1 MNLLQLATRLH
12 RESGRSGNGPT
23 TIVGASKDHLRLFD
37 WINDAWTEL
46 QNRPLDW
53 RWMRERVTATLT
65 TGISSYSGA
74 SLSAA
79 DFGKWRPYS
88 KEYTPKCY
96 ETATPENY
104 WRLGWMT
111 LEQFRDHYVDS
122 SPPAGRP
129 LDWSI
134 DDDGSLLIGP
144 EPDAAYGI
152 KSEYLHAPT
161 ELVADTDEPDFQT
174 SHHMLLV
181 WRALIEV
188 GTFDNAADVLAR
200 ASANFA
206 RAENSLLAE
215 YARPLHFGGPLA

>member
-23 TIVGASKDHLRLFD
+23 SITGASKDHQRLFD
-37 WINDAWTEL
+37 WLNDAWVEL

-53 RWMRERVTATLT
+53 RWMRERLTTTLT
-65 TGISSYSGA
+65 TGISSYTGA
-74 SLSAA
+74 ALGAA

-96 ETATPENY
+96 ETATPTNY

-122 SPPAGRP
+122 SPEPGRP
-129 LDWSI
+129 QDWSI
-134 DDDGSLLIGP
+134 DNDGSLLIGP
-144 EPDAAYGI
+144 EPDADYGI
-152 KSEYLHAPT
+152 KIEYLHAPT
-161 ELVADTDEPDFQT
+161 ELTADTDEPDIEVN
-174 SHHMLLV
+174 HHMILV

-200 ASANFA
+200 ASANYG
-206 RAENSLLAE
+206 RAENSLLSE
-215 YARPLHFGGPLA
+215 YARPLHFGAPLA